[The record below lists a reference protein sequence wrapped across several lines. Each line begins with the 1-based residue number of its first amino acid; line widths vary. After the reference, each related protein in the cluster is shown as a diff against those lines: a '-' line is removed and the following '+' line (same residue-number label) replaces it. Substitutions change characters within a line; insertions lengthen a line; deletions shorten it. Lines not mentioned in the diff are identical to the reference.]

1 MSRAEPF
8 ARLPVGVVIERRKA
22 TSAWADFIWRPIAV
36 LPGVPDAEPWTALDG
51 DDERKN
57 FYAGASAI
65 ELYRSATS
73 GYRDNL
79 ASGAALLWIVLRPTD
94 REPPFEVAA
103 VTAEP
108 SEGEA
113 FSESAA
119 NLVDSVPMPESIQA
133 TIAEF
138 VAAHHVEH
146 PFVKRERTRTDPEA
160 MARRTPAKDRR

>member
-1 MSRAEPF
+1 MSRAEPV

-22 TSAWADFIWRPIAV
+22 TSVWADFIWRPIAV
-36 LPGVPDAEPWTALDG
+36 LPGVPEAEPWTALDG

-57 FYAGASAI
+57 FYAGASVI

-119 NLVDSVPMPESIQA
+119 NLVDSVPMPEPIRA

-138 VAAHHVEH
+138 VAVHHVEH
-146 PFVKRERTRTDPEA
+146 VFVKRDRTRADPEA
-160 MARRTPAKDRR
+160 MARRAPAKDRR